1 MIVGVPTEVKT
12 REYRV
17 GMIPAGARTLTAHG
31 HKVLVQQ
38 GAGLG
43 SGIADEA
50 YKAAGAEIV
59 ATADEVWKRAEMI
72 FKVKEPLPEE
82 YPRMREGQIL
92 YTYLHLAAVPELAQ
106 ELVKRGVTGVAYE
119 TIELDDGHLPLLH
132 PMSAVAGRMAVQVG
146 ATYLR
151 RSTAARASSS
161 AACRACVAAASP
173 SSAAAS
179 SDSNAARMAIGLG
192 AQVTVLDVNVNT
204 LAYLDDI
211 YQGRV
216 NTLYSD
222 PLSIEESVQ
231 RADVVIGAVLVTGA
245 RAPRLVTEELIK
257 KMEPGSVIVDVAV
270 DQGGCIETCRPTTH
284 DDPTY
289 SVHGVI
295 HYCVANMPG
304 AVARTSTFAL
314 NNATLAYGVK
324 IADRASWRRPPPIVT
339 SPRAEHVQGQDHAQ
353 GSSRRRQRRLRS
365 VYFPLSYFF
374 GSGTSFA
381 SLHVAGPAAV
391 GAGQ

>member
-17 GMIPAGARTLTAHG
+17 GMIPAGARTLTLHG

-43 SGIADEA
+43 SGIPDEA
-50 YKAAGAEIV
+50 YKAVGAEIV
-59 ATADEVWKRAEMI
+59 PTADEVWKRAEMI

-92 YTYLHLAAVPELAQ
+92 YTYLHLAAVPALAQ

-119 TIELDDGHLPLLH
+119 TIELDDGRLPLLQ
-132 PMSAVAGRMAVQVG
+132 PMSAVAGRMAIQVA
-146 ATYLR
+146 ATYLEKEKGGKGILLGGVPGVR
-151 RSTAARASSS
+151 RGR
-161 AACRACVAAASP
+161 VAIIGGGVVGQH
-173 SSAAAS
+173 
-179 SDSNAARMAIGLG
+179 AARMAIGLG
-192 AQVTVLDVNVNT
+192 ALVNILDINNDT
-204 LAYLDDI
+204 LAYIDDI

-222 PLSIEESVQ
+222 PLQIEESVM
-231 RADVVIGAVLVTGA
+231 RADVVVGAVLIAGA
-245 RAPRLVTEELIK
+245 RAPRLVTEDLIK

-289 SVHGVI
+289 TVHGVI

-324 IADRASWRRPPPIVT
+324 IADMGIA
-339 SPRAEHVQGQDHAQ
+339 
-353 GSSRRRQRRLRS
+353 
-365 VYFPLSYFF
+365 
-374 GSGTSFA
+374 
-381 SLHVAGPAAV
+381 AAV
-391 GAGQ
+391 ASDHVLAKGVNTYRGKITHKAVATAVNADFVPFSSL

>member
-12 REYRV
+12 REYRI

-43 SGIADEA
+43 SGIPDEA
-50 YKAAGAEIV
+50 YKAVGAEIV
-59 ATADEVWKRAEMI
+59 PTADEVWKRAEMI

-92 YTYLHLAAVPELAQ
+92 YTYLHLAAVPALAQ

-119 TIELDDGHLPLLH
+119 TIELDNGHLPLLH
-132 PMSAVAGRMAVQVG
+132 PMSAVAGRMAIQ
-146 ATYLR
+146 
-151 RSTAARASSS
+151 
-161 AACRACVAAASP
+161 VAASFLEKEKGGKGILLGGVPGVRRGRVAIIG
-173 SSAAAS
+173 AGTVGQH
-179 SDSNAARMAIGLG
+179 AARMAVGLG
-192 AQVTVLDVNVNT
+192 AMVNILDINVDT
-204 LAYLDDI
+204 LAYVDDI

-222 PLSIEESVQ
+222 PLSIEESVM
-231 RADVVIGAVLVTGA
+231 RADVVVGAVLIAGA
-245 RAPRLVTEELIK
+245 RAPRLVTEDLIK

-289 SVHGVI
+289 MVHGVI

-324 IADRASWRRPPPIVT
+324 IADMGIAAAVAS
-339 SPRAEHVQGQDHAQ
+339 DHALAKGVNTYKGKITHKAVATAV
-353 GSSRRRQRRLRS
+353 GSDF
-365 VYFPLSYFF
+365 VP
-374 GSGTSFA
+374 FA
-381 SLHVAGPAAV
+381 SL
-391 GAGQ
+391 

>member
-17 GMIPAGARTLTAHG
+17 GMIPAGARTLTAKG

-43 SGIADEA
+43 SGIPDEA

-59 ATADEVWKRAEMI
+59 PGADEVWKRAEMI
-72 FKVKEPLPEE
+72 FKVKEPIAEE

-92 YTYLHLAAVPELAQ
+92 YTYLHLAAVPVLAQ
-106 ELVKRGVTGVAYE
+106 EMVKRGVTGVAYE
-119 TIELDDGHLPLLH
+119 TIELDNGHLPLLH
-132 PMSAVAGRMAVQVG
+132 PMSAVAGRMAVQV
-146 ATYLR
+146 AANYLQKEHGGKGILLGGVPGVR
-151 RSTAARASSS
+151 RGR
-161 AACRACVAAASP
+161 VAIIGGGTVGQH
-173 SSAAAS
+173 
-179 SDSNAARMAIGLG
+179 AARMAVGLG
-192 AQVTVLDVNVNT
+192 ALVNILDVNVNT
-204 LAYLDDI
+204 LAYIDDI

-222 PLSIEESVQ
+222 PLSIEESVM
-231 RADVVIGAVLVTGA
+231 RADVVVGAVLVTGA
-245 RAPRLVTEELIK
+245 RAPRLVTEDLIK
-257 KMEPGSVIVDVAV
+257 KMEAGSVIVDVAV

-289 SVHGVI
+289 TVHGVI

-304 AVARTSTFAL
+304 AVARTSTYAL

-324 IADRASWRRPPPIVT
+324 IADQGIVAAAAADRHLAKGLNT
-339 SPRAEHVQGQDHAQ
+339 YKGKITHKA
-353 GSSRRRQRRLRS
+353 
-365 VYFPLSYFF
+365 
-374 GSGTSFA
+374 
-381 SLHVAGPAAV
+381 VAAAV
-391 GAGQ
+391 NADFVPFTSL

>member
-17 GMIPAGARTLTAHG
+17 GMIPAGARTLTSHG

-43 SGIADEA
+43 SGIPDEA

-59 ATADEVWKRAEMI
+59 PSADEVWKRAEMI

-92 YTYLHLAAVPELAQ
+92 YTYLHLAAAPQLAH
-106 ELVKRGVTGVAYE
+106 EMVKRGVTGVAYE
-119 TIELDDGHLPLLH
+119 TIELDNGHLPLLH
-132 PMSAVAGRMAVQVG
+132 PMSAVAGRMAIQ
-146 ATYLR
+146 
-151 RSTAARASSS
+151 
-161 AACRACVAAASP
+161 VAASFLEKEKGGKGILLGGVPGVRRGRVAIIG
-173 SSAAAS
+173 AGTVGQH
-179 SDSNAARMAIGLG
+179 AARMAVGLG
-192 AQVTVLDVNVNT
+192 ALVNILDINVDT
-204 LAYLDDI
+204 LAYVDDI

-222 PLSIEESVQ
+222 PLSIEESVM
-231 RADVVIGAVLVTGA
+231 RADVVVGAVLIAGA

-270 DQGGCIETCRPTTH
+270 DQGGCIETCHPTTH
-284 DDPTY
+284 DDPTFT
-289 SVHGVI
+289 VHGVI

-304 AVARTSTFAL
+304 AVARTSTYAL

-324 IADRASWRRPPPIVT
+324 IADQGIVAAAAADRHLAKGINTYKGKVTHKAVATAVNTDFVPFT
-339 SPRAEHVQGQDHAQ
+339 S
-353 GSSRRRQRRLRS
+353 L
-365 VYFPLSYFF
+365 
-374 GSGTSFA
+374 
-381 SLHVAGPAAV
+381 
-391 GAGQ
+391 